1 MVAAILYWGMP
12 AVITEHVM
20 PDLVRGHAVH
30 RAAYVDPAVFHL
42 EQERIFRRA
51 WLYVAHESEVPKPGD
66 YVLRRLGPEEVIL
79 ARTEAG
85 ELALL
90 HNRCAHRGARV
101 VTAPRGHLRQ
111 FRCPYHAWTYRLDG
125 SLLGVPLADGYA
137 DKPALDLP
145 RAARVA
151 SYHGFVFGSHA
162 ANGPSLPEF
171 LGGLAS
177 AFDNMVE
184 RAPAGTVTRFGG
196 ALRLEYRGNWKMF
209 MENAV
214 DLVHPGFVHRSSVE
228 AARSAPA
235 LPADDPIAQQGAQ
248 MFLANGMPGPQWG
261 EVPLHAFPGG
271 HVYMGGF
278 YRKGV
283 IAPQRQDPVF
293 ERYRRLL
300 VERHGEE
307 KTAQVLAVDRFNNLV
322 WPNVSLNSR
331 FAALRVVQP
340 LAADRTV
347 VEVQC
352 FRLDGAPE
360 EMHELTLQ
368 FVNLAASPA
377 SLVASDDLEIF
388 ERCQRGL
395 EDRANDWI
403 DIRRGVL
410 GDARQADGS
419 VLGAGTSE
427 LAIRN
432 QFEAWTRYMAQ

>member
-1 MVAAILYWGMP
+1 MELI
-12 AVITEHVM
+12 
-20 PDLVRGHAVH
+20 RGHQVH
-30 RAAYVDPAVFHL
+30 RAAYVDPAVFAL
-42 EQERIFRRA
+42 EQERIFRRV
-51 WLYVAHESEVPKPGD
+51 WLYVGHESEVPNAGD
-66 YVLRRLGPEEVIL
+66 YLLTQLGPDEVL
-79 ARTEAG
+79 LVRTENR
-85 ELALL
+85 EIALL

-101 VTAPRGHLRQ
+101 VSSPRGNLRQ

-125 SLLGVPLADGYA
+125 SLVGVPLADGYA
-137 DKPALDLP
+137 QKPDADLT
-145 RAARVA
+145 RAARVE
-151 SYHGFVFGSHA
+151 SYRGFIFGSHA
-162 ANGPSLPEF
+162 EHGENLVDF

-177 AFDNMVE
+177 AFDNMLD

-228 AARSAPA
+228 AARTSASTGGDE
-235 LPADDPIAQQGAQ
+235 LAQQGAQ
-248 MFLANGMPGPQWG
+248 MFLANGMPGPQWNI
-261 EVPLHAFPGG
+261 VPLHAFPGG

-278 YRKGV
+278 YRDGV
-283 IAPQRQDPVF
+283 IAAERNDPVF

-300 VERHGEE
+300 VERHGEK
-307 KTAQVLAVDRFNNLV
+307 KTADILAVDRFNNLV
-322 WPNVSLNSR
+322 WPTLSLNAR
-331 FAALRVVQP
+331 FAALRRVQP

-395 EDRANDWI
+395 QDAANDWI
-403 DIRRGVL
+403 DVRRGTL
-410 GDARQADGS
+410 ADARQPDGS
-419 VLGAGTSE
+419 IMGPGTSE

-432 QFEAWTRYMAQ
+432 QLEAWKSYMAP

>member
-1 MVAAILYWGMP
+1 MELIRDHW
-12 AVITEHVM
+12 
-20 PDLVRGHAVH
+20 VH
-30 RAAYVDPAVFHL
+30 RAAYVDPVVFAL

-51 WLYVAHESEVPKPGD
+51 WLYVGHESEVPRAGD
-66 YVLRRLGPEEVIL
+66 YRLTRLGPDEVL
-79 ARTEAG
+79 LVRTEKG
-85 ELALL
+85 QIALL

-101 VTAPRGHLRQ
+101 VTAPSGNLRQ

-125 SLLGVPLADGYA
+125 SLVGVPLADGYSQQ
-137 DKPALDLP
+137 PDLGLAP
-145 RAARVA
+145 AARVE
-151 SYHGFVFGSHA
+151 SYRGFIFGSHA
-162 ANGPSLPEF
+162 GQGENLVEF

-177 AFDNMVE
+177 AFDNMLD
-184 RAPAGTVTRFGG
+184 RAPSGTVTRFGG
-196 ALRLEYRGNWKMF
+196 SLRLEYRGNWKMF

-228 AARSAPA
+228 AARASAS
-235 LPADDPIAQQGAQ
+235 LPADELAQQGSQ
-248 MFLANGMPGPQWG
+248 MFLANGMAGPQWND
-261 EVPLHAFPGG
+261 VPLHAFPGG

-278 YRKGV
+278 YRGGV
-283 IAPQRQDPVF
+283 IAPERKDALF

-300 VERHGEE
+300 VERHGEK
-307 KTAQVLAVDRFNNLV
+307 KTAAILAVDRFNNLV
-322 WPNVSLNSR
+322 WPTLSLNAR
-331 FAALRVVQP
+331 FAASRIVQP

-360 EMHELTLQ
+360 EMHQLTLQ

-395 EDRANDWI
+395 QDGATDWI
-403 DIRRGVL
+403 DVRRGVL
-410 GDARQADGS
+410 ADARQPDGS
-419 VLGAGTSE
+419 IVGPGTSE

-432 QFEAWTRYMAQ
+432 QLQAWKSYMAS